1 MLMEM
6 ETSQGKY
13 SDNKKKT
20 HQGLQSVNLV
30 SDNEDHMP
38 KTRNEEKNAN
48 SCCSVVRAELDQ
60 GMARTGQFS
69 QQESKVVFELA
80 DIDGNGN

>member
-1 MLMEM
+1 
-6 ETSQGKY
+6 
-13 SDNKKKT
+13 
-20 HQGLQSVNLV
+20 
-30 SDNEDHMP
+30 MP

-48 SCCSVVRAELDQ
+48 SCSPVVRAELDQ

>member
-1 MLMEM
+1 
-6 ETSQGKY
+6 
-13 SDNKKKT
+13 
-20 HQGLQSVNLV
+20 
-30 SDNEDHMP
+30 MP

-48 SCCSVVRAELDQ
+48 SCCSVVRSELEQ

>member
-1 MLMEM
+1 
-6 ETSQGKY
+6 
-13 SDNKKKT
+13 
-20 HQGLQSVNLV
+20 
-30 SDNEDHMP
+30 MP

-48 SCCSVVRAELDQ
+48 SCSPVVRAELDQ

-80 DIDGNGN
+80 DIDGNGNDYHIYDLPTCIRIKQTLF

>member
-1 MLMEM
+1 
-6 ETSQGKY
+6 
-13 SDNKKKT
+13 
-20 HQGLQSVNLV
+20 
-30 SDNEDHMP
+30 MP